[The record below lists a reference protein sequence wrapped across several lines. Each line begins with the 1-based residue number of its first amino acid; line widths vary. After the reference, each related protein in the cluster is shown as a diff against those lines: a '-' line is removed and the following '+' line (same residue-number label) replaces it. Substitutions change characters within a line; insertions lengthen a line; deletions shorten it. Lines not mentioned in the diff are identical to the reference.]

1 MVGSIITAFGHRR
14 DVMEGVVPETRAHD
28 LCPSGNCEYYD
39 ATNLLLGFER
49 PRNDPERLQS
59 TYSPT
64 VLTGRESVA
73 NVGVVW
79 MGPIKWVVKQDP
91 VSTED
96 IR

>member
-1 MVGSIITAFGHRR
+1 MTC
-14 DVMEGVVPETRAHD
+14 VPAAIVNTIMPPIYFLA
-28 LCPSGNCEYYD
+28 CG
-39 ATNLLLGFER
+39 R
-49 PRNDPERLQS
+49 PRNDLERLQS

-79 MGPIKWVVKQDP
+79 MGPIKLVVKQDS

>member
-1 MVGSIITAFGHRR
+1 MGNIDSVFGHRR
-14 DVMEGVVPETRAHD
+14 DVLEGVVSETRAHD

-49 PRNDPERLQS
+49 PRNDLEGLQS
-59 TYSPT
+59 IYSPT

-73 NVGVVW
+73 IVGVVW
-79 MGPIKWVVKQDP
+79 MGPIKLVVKQDS